1 MRRDCHFA
9 LLCVV
14 GALVRGRGAGVRA
27 GAGPGAGSRFGAVLA
42 QFWRRALVRGCRFS
56 GDFGAG
62 VTPAKETLLSI

>member
-27 GAGPGAGSRFGAVLA
+27 GAGSRFGAVLA